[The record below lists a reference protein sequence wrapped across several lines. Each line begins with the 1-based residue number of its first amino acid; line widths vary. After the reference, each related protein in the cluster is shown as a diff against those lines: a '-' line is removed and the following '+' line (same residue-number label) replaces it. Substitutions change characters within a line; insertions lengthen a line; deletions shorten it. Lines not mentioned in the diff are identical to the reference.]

1 MNVENRHFVIEILC
15 IQDLKSQ
22 ILFVCVLSNYDY
34 HSDFSNNFLLMIGSE
49 LKSKA
54 SPLTMFGLFSWWKQT
69 FIWALQY
76 RPWYKF
82 ISQIQP
88 LCDGLCARGSKSEFF
103 LAHEVHKNHLIKS
116 IIKKITLT
124 SETNFPGMVLW
135 VFSCNYQNT

>member
-69 FIWALQY
+69 FIK
-76 RPWYKF
+76 YKF
-82 ISQIQP
+82 MSQIQP
-88 LCDGLCARGSKSEFF
+88 LCDRLCARGSKSEFF
-103 LAHEVHKNHLIKS
+103 FCLSV
-116 IIKKITLT
+116 
-124 SETNFPGMVLW
+124 
-135 VFSCNYQNT
+135 Q

>member
-54 SPLTMFGLFSWWKQT
+54 SPLTTFGLFSWWKQT

-88 LCDGLCARGSKSEFF
+88 LCDRLCARGSKSEFF
-103 LAHEVHKNHLIKS
+103 FCLSV
-116 IIKKITLT
+116 
-124 SETNFPGMVLW
+124 
-135 VFSCNYQNT
+135 Q